1 MMSLVCEAKSLSV
14 HNPGSKISL
23 KAPEGKWSRHLC
35 IDDKEAYLIGGS
47 CDTCEF
53 VFERMDGAN
62 KKISP
67 SNMGELFRGGLDRVS
82 EDVLETCSS
91 IMPSGTY
98 ITLLQSITPALV
110 KLGSPN
116 DYFCNEQ
123 VDVWGIDGFWGLPHH
138 PKVEY
143 YRSLTKQLSEHE
155 YFFEFIVPMVPNNWL
170 EEDTVKQYETAIRS
184 HIRPTAL
191 GLSILD
197 VRQPWDSQ
205 TVHWCLTH
213 YVLDGHH
220 KTFAASKIPGE
231 ITLLSFLNTDHSIA
245 TQEDIERV
253 IQILQTE

>member
-1 MMSLVCEAKSLSV
+1 MSLIGEATSLSV
-14 HNPGSKISL
+14 HNPESKISL
-23 KAPEGKWSRHLC
+23 KAPKGTWSRHLC

-67 SNMGELFRGGLDRVS
+67 SDIGDLLRGGLTHVS
-82 EDVLETCSS
+82 EDVLETCSTV
-91 IMPSGTY
+91 MPSGTY
-98 ITLLQSITPALV
+98 NVLLKPCTPSLV
-110 KLGSPN
+110 KLGGPN

-123 VDVWGIDGFWGLPHH
+123 MDVWGIDSFWGLPHH

-143 YRSLTKQLSEHE
+143 YRSLTKQISEHE
-155 YFFEFIVPMVPNNWL
+155 YFFEFIVPIVPNNWL
-170 EEDTVKQYETAIRS
+170 DEDTVKQYEAGIRS

-191 GLSILD
+191 CLSILD
-197 VRQPWDSQ
+197 VRQPWDNQ
-205 TVHWCLTH
+205 TAHWCLTH

-220 KTFAASKIPGE
+220 KTYAASKIAGE
-231 ITLLSFLNTDHSIA
+231 VTLLSFLNIDHSIA
-245 TQEDIERV
+245 TKEDVERV